1 MMTIR
6 KGRSRSSATLPA
18 DHREQGEADRVEN
31 KKDVAQPMHHARDR
45 DRDSAAPAVTK
56 RV

>member
-1 MMTIR
+1 MKVER
-6 KGRSRSSATLPA
+6 DVAP

-31 KKDVAQPMHHARDR
+31 KKDVAQPMHDAPDR